1 VGGFAAVGV
10 MRRRRR
16 GPDGRRD
23 EGGDIRPHV
32 VPGDVLD
39 LPAIKVAAVFGP
51 CPVVV
56 PREHPA
62 LNAPARHRGVNG
74 VRLRRIL
81 QGGGELSFDERR
93 RQRQGT
99 VPRSLSRLPV
109 LGQHPSLEQH

>member
-1 VGGFAAVGV
+1 MTSARIGVGGFAVVGV

-23 EGGDIRPHV
+23 EGGDIRPPV
-32 VPGDVLD
+32 VPGDDLD
-39 LPAIKVAAVFGP
+39 RPAIRVAAVFGP

-74 VRLRRIL
+74 VRLRQIL
-81 QGGGELSFDERR
+81 QGGGRIMIRR
-93 RQRQGT
+93 RRHF
-99 VPRSLSRLPV
+99 S
-109 LGQHPSLEQH
+109 